1 MNSNKMFHGQQA
13 HENSSLNSIKTR
25 LRTSSKVTPVYS
37 LRPPISVLSLA
48 TNWSSSESNSMLQ
61 ISSTREDVK
70 EAFKLSAEGKISA
83 MVHRKVHLDD
93 VNGAFSEMK
102 SKMSLGRIMIEL

>member
-1 MNSNKMFHGQQA
+1 MGS
-13 HENSSLNSIKTR
+13 
-25 LRTSSKVTPVYS
+25 
-37 LRPPISVLSLA
+37 
-48 TNWSSSESNSMLQ
+48 
-61 ISSTREDVK
+61 ISSTREDMK
-70 EAFKLSAEGKISA
+70 EALKLSAEGKISA